1 MNADAWK
8 GHGAM
13 LGANVMWGLMSPVAK
28 AVLVGGLVTPLVVT
42 DLRIFGAM
50 VLFWIASLFR
60 SPSMFRRAT

>member
-1 MNADAWK
+1 
-8 GHGAM
+8 M

-50 VLFWIASLFR
+50 VLFWGASLFR
-60 SPSMFRRAT
+60 SPSMSRRAT

>member
-1 MNADAWK
+1 
-8 GHGAM
+8 M

-50 VLFWIASLFR
+50 VLVTANFFCLIID
-60 SPSMFRRAT
+60 

>member
-1 MNADAWK
+1 
-8 GHGAM
+8 M

-50 VLFWIASLFR
+50 VLFWVASLFR
-60 SPSMFRRAT
+60 SPSMSRRAT